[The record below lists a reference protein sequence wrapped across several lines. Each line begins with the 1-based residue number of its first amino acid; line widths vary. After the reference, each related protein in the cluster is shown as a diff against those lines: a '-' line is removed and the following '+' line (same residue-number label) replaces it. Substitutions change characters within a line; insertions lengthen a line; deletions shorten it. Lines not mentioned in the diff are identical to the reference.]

1 LSPEENLIYQR
12 LHQAGN
18 HGVWSQALQRTTNI
32 PQTAFNRAIK
42 SLETKKY
49 IKRVRSVKVS
59 RSACYIDRGKQKLK
73 AILMLYDLEPADDL
87 TGGPW
92 YTERDGIDSVFVDD
106 LLLILVRFVDKRS
119 FPTAKRVKKED
130 GTETVVN
137 RFFQPSYRGYATA
150 QDIYDDIMSSG
161 VLQDDVKET
170 FGISQVHQLLDVACI
185 AKQIQKRTDGETYR
199 SLLPDEEIVEPDELD
214 VLYNYDGLAEDS
226 NSVMLQKGYTEA
238 PCGRCA
244 VFAECGVQGE
254 EVSAATCVY
263 WDEWT
268 GQIRPDDF

>member
-18 HGVWSQALQRTTNI
+18 NGIWSQALQRTTNI

-59 RSACYIDRGKQKLK
+59 RSSYYTDGGKQKLK

-92 YTERDGIDSVFVDD
+92 YTERDGLDSVFVED
-106 LLLILVRFVDKRS
+106 LLQVVVHIVDKRS
-119 FPTAKRVKKED
+119 FPNAKKATKAD
-130 GTETVVN
+130 GTETIIN
-137 RFFQPSYRGYATA
+137 RFYQPSYRGYAA
-150 QDIYDDIMSSG
+150 AHDIYDTIISLE

-214 VLYNYDGLAEDS
+214 VLYNYEGLAEDA
-226 NSVMLQKGYTEA
+226 NSAMLQKGYTEA
-238 PCGRCA
+238 PCGRCP
-244 VFAECGVQGE
+244 VFVECGAPGE
-254 EVSAATCVY
+254 EVSAVSCGY

>member
-18 HGVWSQALQRTTNI
+18 KGVWSQALQRTTNI
-32 PQTAFNRAIK
+32 PQTAFNKAIK

-59 RSACYIDRGKQKLK
+59 RSLYYTDRGKQKLK
-73 AILMLYDLEPADDL
+73 AFLMLYDLEPADDL

-92 YTERDGIDSVFVDD
+92 YTERDGLDSVFVED
-106 LLLILVRFVDKRS
+106 LLQVVVRIVDKRS
-119 FPTAKRVKKED
+119 FPNAKRATKAD
-130 GTETVVN
+130 GTETVIN
-137 RFFQPSYRGYATA
+137 RFYQPSYRGYATA
-150 QDIYDDIMSSG
+150 QDI
-161 VLQDDVKET
+161 KET

-214 VLYNYDGLAEDS
+214 VLYNYEGLAEDA

-238 PCGRCA
+238 PCGRCP
-244 VFAECGVQGE
+244 VFAECGAPEE
-254 EVSAATCVY
+254 EVSAASCVY